1 MQGVTVEGTAA
12 AATAMVVAQGRV
24 QLSDAQLV
32 RGGDVQEAAGA
43 TLHTTVAAVHA
54 PAPCDDG
61 GGGG

>member
-43 TLHTTVAAVHA
+43 TLHAMVAAVHA
-54 PAPCDDG
+54 PPVTTVG
-61 GGGG
+61 GG